1 MPFAI
6 TIFVSAFLLFQV
18 QPVIARFILP
28 WYGGSPAVWSTCM
41 MFFQVGLL
49 IGYVYAHLLARYI
62 KARNQVLLHGVLLIL
77 SLIFLPITPDDALKP
92 GGGGDPI
99 WGIIR
104 LLTLTVGAPYVLIS
118 STGPLLQ
125 HWYNRRYAGKSPYR
139 LYALSNFGSLLGLLT
154 YPFLVEPRMALG
166 SQTFFW
172 SAGYLLFAAICILS
186 GRTLLSADNSA
197 GSQPDSKTEPMGR
210 QNRLDPL
217 LWVGLAACGSIMLLA
232 VTSKITQDFSV
243 IPFLWV
249 LPLSLYLCTF
259 IIAFDSP
266 KWYRREIWVPAFL
279 LSAGVI
285 TYLLQPKTDLPI
297 VTTIGL
303 YSAAMFCIV
312 MVCHGELVRSKPPPR
327 RLTFFY
333 LMISL
338 GGALGGAFVNF
349 VATNV
354 FAAFWELHV
363 SVSLAAVLV
372 GFSLLRLRGKRAGR
386 GYSAA
391 RWSWAAATIVLVAFL
406 VNTIIEAEGDA
417 LTTLRNFYG
426 VLRVHEQDKDK
437 RSHRRKLYHG
447 QINHG
452 LQLLHP
458 KQKHRIVSYYSAHSG
473 LGIAFRRHPKRLARS
488 SQIVT
493 DKQNLNLHVG
503 VIGLG
508 IGVVASWGLPGDSF
522 RFYEINPGVVSL
534 ANEYFTIMKDSKAML
549 KVIEGDGRISLERE
563 FREHGSMQFD
573 LLIADAFAGDAI
585 PVHLVTRE
593 ALELYLKHLRADGI
607 LALHISNRHLDL
619 MPVVYGLATTLD
631 IPAILVKKKKRSRD
645 YIKGSKWVLLTKN
658 KRFLKHPRVLKY
670 VTPWPDDI
678 RDDIVWTDN
687 YSSIFELLK

>member
-6 TIFVSAFLLFQV
+6 TIFASAFLLFQV

-41 MFFQVGLL
+41 LFFQVGLL
-49 IGYVYAHLLARYI
+49 IGYVYAHLLARYV
-62 KARNQVLLHGVLLIL
+62 KARHQVFLHAGLLAL
-77 SLIFLPITPDDALKP
+77 SFLFLPITPDDALKP
-92 GGGGDPI
+92 AGGGNPI
-99 WGIIR
+99 REIIL
-104 LLTLTVGAPYVLIS
+104 LLTLTVGGPYVLIS

-125 HWYNRRYAGKSPYR
+125 HWYNRRYAGRSPYR
-139 LYALSNFGSLLGLLT
+139 LYALSNLGSLLGLLT
-154 YPFLVEPRMALG
+154 YPLLVEPRMALDA
-166 SQTFFW
+166 QTICW
-172 SAGYLLFAAICILS
+172 SAGYLFFAGVCVWS
-186 GRTLLSADNSA
+186 GRSLLYADNVT
-197 GSQPDSKTEPMGR
+197 GSPPDDRAEPRSRPGK
-210 QNRLDPL
+210 LDTL

-243 IPFLWV
+243 VPFLWI

-266 KWYRREIWVPAFL
+266 KWYRREVWVPAFL

-285 TYLLQPKTDLPI
+285 AYLVQPGTAQHI
-297 VTTIGL
+297 VTTIVL

-333 LMISL
+333 LMVSL

-354 FAAFWELHV
+354 FPAFWELHV
-363 SVSLAAVLV
+363 SVILAAVLV
-372 GFSLLRLRGKRAGR
+372 GVSLFSPGGRQSGR
-386 GYSAA
+386 GRPAA
-391 RWSWAAATIVLVAFL
+391 RWGWSAGTVVLFVFL
-406 VNTIIEAEGDA
+406 VNAMVEAEGNA
-417 LTTLRNFYG
+417 LATRRNFYG
-426 VLRVHEQDKDK
+426 VLRVHEQDKGK

-452 LQLLHP
+452 LQLLQP
-458 KQKHRIVSYYSAHSG
+458 GQKHRIVSYYSAHSG

-488 SQIVT
+488 GRIRT
-493 DKQNLNLHVG
+493 DSPDLGLRVG
-503 VIGLG
+503 VVGLG
-508 IGVVASWGLPGDSF
+508 IGVISSWGLPGDIF
-522 RFYEINPGVVSL
+522 RFYEINPGVITI
-534 ANEYFTIMKDSKAML
+534 ANDFFTVLKDSKA
-549 KVIEGDGRISLERE
+549 KVEVVEGDGRISLERE
-563 FREHGSMQFD
+563 LREHGSMQFD
-573 LLIADAFAGDAI
+573 LLVADAFAGDAI

-619 MPVVYGLATTLD
+619 RPVVYGLAKVLD
-631 IPAILVKKKKRSRD
+631 MPALMVKKKKRSKD

-658 KRFLKHPRVLKY
+658 KLFLRHPRVLKY
-670 VTPWPDDI
+670 VTPWPAGI
-678 RDDIVWTDN
+678 RDDIIWTDD
-687 YSSIFELLK
+687 YSSLLEVLK